1 LKGVEIH
8 LKTVLGSSTVL
19 EDAIR
24 ELINFE
30 LVIEPLNTIYH
41 EMLTNNVMTS
51 FTFEISAEMTATI
64 LKNLKVLSDKMPKMP
79 LNEIIVEETSI
90 NCA

>member
-1 LKGVEIH
+1 MKGVEIH